1 MWLLIITN
9 LCYAISI
16 HYEYSYRLWM
26 QLPCDLWPV
35 TGRQDVSL
43 NFALVPMVGNS
54 PPPSR
59 PAANWPRQPCKHPG
73 TSIDCVWT
81 TSEPKLLITRQTCCG
96 AYASTCPCVTHTHT
110 RGWRGKVFFQ
120 LYFLELCKHSRWT
133 VSYTSL
139 AGTHHVYTQT
149 PLACIP
155 TRRCSTFSMKRFQI

>member
-16 HYEYSYRLWM
+16 HYEYSYRLWI

-43 NFALVPMVGNS
+43 NFALVPTVGNS

-81 TSEPKLLITRQTCCG
+81 TSEPKLLITRPDLLWCICK
-96 AYASTCPCVTHTHT
+96 YMSLCYSHTHKGLKGQGFLPIIFLRVMQT
-110 RGWRGKVFFQ
+110 QPMNRILHFTGW
-120 LYFLELCKHSRWT
+120 YSSRLHT
-133 VSYTSL
+133 NTTCL
-139 AGTHHVYTQT
+139 HTNT
-149 PLACIP
+149 
-155 TRRCSTFSMKRFQI
+155 